1 VTVAI
6 SVKTTPLRRVAMTP
20 FQFVESFHNLT
31 VNDSRLGLNV
41 IVRVT
46 GYPKKGT
53 EWAKDSEEIKQAGRV
68 LGNLAAKRAKGVRGE
83 FTIPNDPRVDPT
95 EVFYDQ
101 GIVRAFAG
109 RGSPD
114 EMRDAL
120 RLSVLAR
127 QCSAQTAKAYG
138 ETWFKQDCN
147 AFVGNYL
154 GASPML
160 GIPAYAKGLLP
171 GSGPSETPCA
181 GILPRRPR
189 ASLTEVAPGDL
200 ILTYGSKHPRHQWRW
215 RHIALVESIS
225 PGMPSTRTGTDKHG
239 VDVTDAKLSIAE
251 WGWDIAADH
260 TTRDKDVTVLENV
273 LQCDPAEYGI
283 KAPVLSDLKQ
293 ELKVKKVV
301 GFVGKDPSHEKAFR
315 LFFEGFA
322 PGTRTHRGWHCNG
335 VYGV

>member
-1 VTVAI
+1 
-6 SVKTTPLRRVAMTP
+6 MTP
-20 FQFVESFHNLT
+20 FQFVESYHNLT

-41 IVRVT
+41 IVKVT

-53 EWAKDSEEIKQAGRV
+53 EWAQGSEEIKQAYRV
-68 LGNLAAKRAKGVRGE
+68 LGNLTAKRPKGVRGE
-83 FTIPNDPRVDPT
+83 FSIPNNPLVDPT
-95 EVFYDQ
+95 EAFYDQ

-114 EMRDAL
+114 EMKDAL
-120 RLSVLAR
+120 RLSIVAG
-127 QCSAQTAKAYG
+127 QCSVKTAKTYG

-181 GILPRRPR
+181 SILPRRPR
-189 ASLTEVAPGDL
+189 SSLSEVAVGDL
-200 ILTYGSKHPRHQWRW
+200 ILTYGSKHAKHGWRW

-225 PGMPSTRTGTDKHG
+225 PGMPSTRTGTDKAG

-260 TTRDKDVTVLENV
+260 TTRDKDITVLEDLTKVN
-273 LQCDPAEYGI
+273 PAEYAPDP
-283 KAPVLSDLKQ
+283 KAADHHEVVAHLKAVLADLKR
-293 ELKVKKVV
+293 ELPGKTLV
-301 GFVGKDPSHEKAFR
+301 GYIGKDPSHKKAFR
-315 LFFEGFA
+315 IFFEGFA
-322 PGTRTHRGWHCNG
+322 PGTQKHRGWHCNG